1 MVTWKVKGF
10 FKADAETVYKEITAL
25 GDSFSPEQIVEAARE
40 EGTELHKCF
49 TWDDTV
55 AAENWRRHQA
65 RVLVAQLV
73 VKTETTDREPVAVR
87 VIASTAKR
95 QIAEKTTAKIKLR
108 FSILFF
114 SISSPMFQV
123 YCSGTGSLPDP
134 PHGLQ
139 RKTRL
144 IVSHDPFQKP
154 KRSKAVIP

>member
-65 RVLVAQLV
+65 RMLVAQLV
-73 VKTETTDREPVAVR
+73 VKTETTDKEPVAVR
-87 VIASTAKR
+87 VIASTATRNEYKPVVKL
-95 QIAEKTTAKIKLR
+95 IEAEQGYADLLARAINELKAFQQKYKAITELR
-108 FSILFF
+108 EIFAAIDEL
-114 SISSPMFQV
+114 
-123 YCSGTGSLPDP
+123 
-134 PHGLQ
+134 
-139 RKTRL
+139 
-144 IVSHDPFQKP
+144 
-154 KRSKAVIP
+154 